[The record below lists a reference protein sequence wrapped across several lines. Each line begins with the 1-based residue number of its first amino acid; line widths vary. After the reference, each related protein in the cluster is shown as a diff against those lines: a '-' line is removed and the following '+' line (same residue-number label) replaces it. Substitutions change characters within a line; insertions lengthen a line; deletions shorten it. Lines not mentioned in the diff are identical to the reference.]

1 MDCETAISDALLPL
15 EFYVQNSVNSSVVLR
30 RHSLGDV
37 AFPVLSLSG
46 LHNSQS
52 SVQKNPE
59 GQV

>member
-1 MDCETAISDALLPL
+1 MCKTP
-15 EFYVQNSVNSSVVLR
+15 VNSCVVLR
-30 RHSLGDV
+30 RHSLGDM

-46 LHNSQS
+46 LHNRQS